1 MKPHATSRDAWG
13 TVPAP
18 SAGSPGPLRV
28 GVCHLPGD
36 PALSLRLARAAEE
49 AGVSVFGVADS
60 PHLFGATYPVVQ
72 HVLAGTRRLRAGP
85 MVTNP
90 VTQHPSVHA
99 ASLAALATLYPGRVL
114 AAFGTGDSAVRSV
127 GLRPATPARLAAGME
142 QVAARLGRAAP
153 LWAAVSGPRAAAA
166 VPAAASAVL
175 LGGGL
180 DSGWLE
186 HLGALADHA
195 AGRHLGRWAF
205 LVGSL
210 VPGAQ
215 DVAAARQAAVGSVIS
230 VSRHGMTRDPAGAGA
245 PDALVPGL
253 HALYRDY
260 DVRGHGQPAGVNAR
274 LLAGRPDEA
283 AYLFRRFAAVGT
295 PADVA
300 PRLRQVARQARLA
313 GFILS
318 CTVPDPLSHVR
329 LAGELQALL
338 DSAASSAPPPRPRP

>member
-1 MKPHATSRDAWG
+1 
-13 TVPAP
+13 VPAL
-18 SAGSPGPLRV
+18 SAGSPEPEPLRV

-36 PALSLRLARAAEE
+36 PAASLTLARAAED
-49 AGVSVFGVADS
+49 AGISVFGVADS

-72 HVLAGTRRLRAGP
+72 HVLARTTRLHAGP

-99 ASLAALATLYPGRVL
+99 ASLAALAALYPGRVL

-127 GLRPATPARLAAGME
+127 GLPPATPAQLAAGID
-142 QVAARLGRAAP
+142 QVAARLGKAAP

-180 DSGWLE
+180 DTGWLE
-186 HLGALADHA
+186 HLGARADRA
-195 AGRHLGRWAF
+195 AGHHLERWAF

-210 VPGAQ
+210 VPRPQ
-215 DVAAARQAAVGSVIS
+215 DIAAARQAAAVSVIS

-245 PDALVPGL
+245 PAGLIPGL
-253 HALYRDY
+253 RAIYRDY
-260 DVRGHGQPAGVNAR
+260 DVRGHGQPGGMNAR
-274 LLAGRPDEA
+274 LLASRPHESD
-283 AYLFRRFAAVGT
+283 YLFRRFAAVGT
-295 PADVA
+295 PAEVA
-300 PRLRQVARQARLA
+300 PRLQQVARQAGLA

-318 CTVPDPLSHVR
+318 CTVPDPLAHVR
-329 LAGELQALL
+329 LAGGELQALVAR
-338 DSAASSAPPPRPRP
+338 DNA